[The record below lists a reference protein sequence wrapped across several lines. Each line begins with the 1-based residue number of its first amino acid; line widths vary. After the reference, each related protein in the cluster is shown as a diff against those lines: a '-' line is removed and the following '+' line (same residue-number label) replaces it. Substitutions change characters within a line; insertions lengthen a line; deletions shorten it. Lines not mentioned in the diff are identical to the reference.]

1 MAQSKP
7 LQHISRYFFKE
18 VRNGNLDKAAEYLG
32 MMMDSHLTRF
42 PDSEEM
48 LTMFVS
54 SHLIFTLDLTGY
66 LDIIEGVPLEPIIF
80 QKIHQFFE
88 EYHDEPDATHTLAA
102 NILHCVSMFSQSDP
116 FQQNSPVSKAENSSD
131 PHTGRMRIVRAY
143 VDQHFSDP
151 NLSVSTLADRFDLSV
166 SYLSRLFH
174 QVTGLRLGEYIQMRR
189 FQEANQLLRLT
200 DLPIS
205 EIAERCGFSSCT
217 AFIRSYRAKEGVTPG
232 ARRKQAKVN
241 SDPKSRS

>member
-1 MAQSKP
+1 MAQSEP
-7 LQHISRYFFKE
+7 LQHIPRYFFKE

-32 MMMDSHLTRF
+32 LMIDSHLTRF

-80 QKIHQFFE
+80 QEIHHFFE
-88 EYHDEPDATHTLAA
+88 EYQDEPNATHTLASH
-102 NILHCVSMFSQSDP
+102 ILHCISLFSQNDP
-116 FQQNSPVSKAENSSD
+116 FQQNPVKTEENSSD
-131 PHTGRMRIVRAY
+131 PHVGRIRTICAY
-143 VDQHFSDP
+143 VDRHFSDSE
-151 NLSVSTLADRFDLSV
+151 LSVSTLAERFDLSV

-174 QVTGLRLGEYIQMRR
+174 QVTGLRLGEYIQTRR
-189 FQEANQLLRLT
+189 FHEANQLLRLT
-200 DLPIS
+200 DLPIA
-205 EIAERCGFSSCT
+205 EIAARCGFASCT

-232 ARRKQAKVN
+232 AWRKQAKLSSN
-241 SDPKSRS
+241 PKRKS

>member
-1 MAQSKP
+1 
-7 LQHISRYFFKE
+7 
-18 VRNGNLDKAAEYLG
+18 
-32 MMMDSHLTRF
+32 
-42 PDSEEM
+42 
-48 LTMFVS
+48 
-54 SHLIFTLDLTGY
+54 
-66 LDIIEGVPLEPIIF
+66 
-80 QKIHQFFE
+80 
-88 EYHDEPDATHTLAA
+88 
-102 NILHCVSMFSQSDP
+102 
-116 FQQNSPVSKAENSSD
+116 
-131 PHTGRMRIVRAY
+131 

>member
-1 MAQSKP
+1 MAQSRP

-32 MMMDSHLTRF
+32 MMIDSHLSRY

-48 LTMFVS
+48 LTIFIS
-54 SHLIFTLDLTGY
+54 SHLVFTLDLTGY
-66 LDIIEGVPLEPIIF
+66 LDIIEGVPLEPIMLRE
-80 QKIHQFFE
+80 IHRFFE
-88 EYHDEPDATHTLAA
+88 DYHEEPNATHTLAA
-102 NILHCVSMFSQSDP
+102 NILHRVSMFSQSDP
-116 FQQNSPVSKAENSSD
+116 FQQHPPVSKAENPSD
-131 PHTGRMRIVRAY
+131 PHTGRMRIVSAY

-151 NLSVSTLADRFDLSV
+151 NLSVSTLSDRFDLSV

-200 DLPIS
+200 ELPIS
-205 EIAERCGFSSCT
+205 EIAERCGFASCT

-232 ARRKQAKVN
+232 ARRKQTRL
-241 SDPKSRS
+241 STTRRSS